1 MRKKLF
7 GDVPVIFG
15 GDFNAEPDSEEMK
28 PLKET
33 DGLVNA
39 TEESVLHSTIST
51 ETIRTI
57 RSARLIILFSKGTGE
72 LKKVEKW
79 TEQKDG
85 VCLSDHYP
93 ICAELI

>member
-1 MRKKLF
+1 MRR
-7 GDVPVIFG
+7 
-15 GDFNAEPDSEEMK
+15 
-28 PLKET
+28 KESA
-33 DGLVNA
+33 LP
-39 TEESVLHSTIST
+39 ST
-51 ETIRTI
+51 TIIAMI
-57 RSARLIILFSKGTGE
+57 RIDYIILKGDWE